1 MSTARPADPRVSIRR
16 VGPEDWEVVRDLR
29 LRALRDAPA
38 AFESTYEGEQGR
50 SEEEWRAW
58 LTRPTGVTVVATLN
72 GQPAGL
78 AGGYVEEAGH
88 VELVSMWVTPSARG
102 SGIADALVAD
112 VVHWARMQDARE
124 VRLWVTRGNDVAE
137 RLYSRHGFVRSG
149 QPSRCRA
156 LTRVSTRSACG
167 SSFPTI
173 TRREH
178 GPPRSGWRSS
188 NRPGPLRVSAWS
200 RLVSG
205 SCPSPCRWSG
215 TTR

>member
-1 MSTARPADPRVSIRR
+1 MSTARPADPRVSVRR

-50 SEEEWRAW
+50 SGKEWRAW

-102 SGIADALVAD
+102 SGMADALVAE
-112 VVHWARMQDARE
+112 VVHWARMRDVHE

-149 QPSRCRA
+149 QAQPLPPTHPCVDEIGMRLVLSNDHQTRA
-156 LTRVSTRSACG
+156 RSAE
-167 SSFPTI
+167 I
-173 TRREH
+173 QME
-178 GPPRSGWRSS
+178 
-188 NRPGPLRVSAWS
+188 VE
-200 RLVSG
+200 
-205 SCPSPCRWSG
+205 
-215 TTR
+215 

>member
-1 MSTARPADPRVSIRR
+1 MSTARPSDPRVSIRR
-16 VGPEDWEVVRDLR
+16 VGPEDWEIVRDLR

-50 SEEEWRAW
+50 SEKEWRAW

-102 SGIADALVAD
+102 SGTADALVAE
-112 VVHWARMQDARE
+112 VVQWARMRDAHE

-137 RLYSRHGFVRSG
+137 RLYSRHGFVHSG
-149 QPSRCRA
+149 QAQPLPPTHPCVDEIGM
-156 LTRVSTRSACG
+156 LLVL
-167 SSFPTI
+167 PTI
-173 TRREH
+173 TRRER

-188 NRPGPLRVSAWS
+188 SRPGPPPVSSAGRVAWLAGIW
-200 RLVSG
+200 RHRHRGL
-205 SCPSPCRWSG
+205 
-215 TTR
+215 